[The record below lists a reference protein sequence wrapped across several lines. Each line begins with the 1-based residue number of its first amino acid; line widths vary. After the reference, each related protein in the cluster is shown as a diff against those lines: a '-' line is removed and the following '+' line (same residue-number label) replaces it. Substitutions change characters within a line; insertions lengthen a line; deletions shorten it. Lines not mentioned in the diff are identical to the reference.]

1 MSPVALTLWL
11 MSVATALLLL
21 FLFQARRR
29 QRALLATIEV
39 AVLPS
44 LVSTHLNNERDIF
57 VFLPPE
63 YHQTQ
68 RRYPVLYINDGQDRG
83 ILCLHETMAWMLAK
97 GTVWPFIAVAIP
109 TNDNRL
115 QEYGTAV
122 TPNAQ
127 GLGRLA
133 AAYACFVVEELLP
146 LINDRFRTLETAEH
160 TAVLGASLGGLS
172 AFDIAWNHR
181 ERFGIVGVFSGSFW
195 WRAPDKNDYGLQTSD
210 WGLPIADCGSGDKA
224 VVDSAI
230 HNSVVLNVQ
239 SAMDCPRPGRLIA
252 QEMVRCGDYLP
263 GFRAWFQTGTRD
275 EVSDRD
281 DNGVIDAI
289 QDTLE
294 LIEALEEKGY
304 RRGRDLAYVEVLGGR
319 HDYETWSKV
328 LPDFLQW
335 AFGRA
340 KDKG

>member
-1 MSPVALTLWL
+1 MSIASYWLIFLVA
-11 MSVATALLLL
+11 VILLIA
-21 FLFQARRR
+21 FTWWARRR
-29 QRALLATIEV
+29 QRALLATVEV
-39 AVLPS
+39 VVLPA
-44 LVSTHLNNERDIF
+44 VASTYLTNQRDIF
-57 VFLPPE
+57 VYLPPG

-68 RRYPVLYINDGQDRG
+68 RCYPVLYINDGQDRG
-83 ILCLHETMAWMLAK
+83 ILCLHEAMARMLAK
-97 GTVWPFIAVAIP
+97 GSVRPFIAVAIP

-122 TPNAQ
+122 MPNAQ

-133 AAYACFVVEELLP
+133 AAYACFVIEELRP
-146 LINDRFRTLETAEH
+146 LINGRFRTLETAEN
-160 TAVLGASLGGLS
+160 TAIMGASLGGLS

-181 ERFGIVGVFSGSFW
+181 DRFGIVGVFSGSFW
-195 WRAPDKNDYGLQTSD
+195 WRAADAGDFGLQNSD
-210 WGLPIADCGSGDKA
+210 WGLGDDSMMDSI
-224 VVDSAI
+224 VDSAI
-230 HNSVVLNVQ
+230 NNPH
-239 SAMDCPRPGRLIA
+239 SAMETDCPRPGRLIA
-252 QEMVRCGDYLP
+252 QEIVRCGDYLP
-263 GFRAWFQTGTRD
+263 GFRAWFQAGTRD

-281 DNGVIDAI
+281 NNGVIDAI

-335 AFGRA
+335 AFGR
-340 KDKG
+340 GEG